1 MKKILIFFFLLLPNI
16 SSSHPLGNG
25 NIRLDSNFKCI
36 SENNLDKEINF
47 GFKKYNYQKKGS
59 KFLLSVPFNN
69 KLKKYNV
76 PASAVYEFG
85 TYTINN
91 IVYDNMQMWF
101 EHGYSGSNVYVFRR
115 ALVKKNSTYVLND
128 SLFNS
133 TTLIEKKL
141 DKLKNKIIDKSN
153 KDYDKAANL
162 IKRYGSVAFDYVLK
176 NNDDKT
182 FFKNFKFNCVLE

>member
-1 MKKILIFFFLLLPNI
+1 MKKLLIFFFLLLPNI
-16 SSSHPLGNG
+16 SNSHPLGQEDYN
-25 NIRLDSNFKCI
+25 LDSNFKCI

-69 KLKKYNV
+69 KLKKYKV
-76 PASAVYEFG
+76 PASSVYEFG

-91 IVYDNMQMWF
+91 IVYDNMQVWF
-101 EHGYSGSNVYVFRR
+101 DHGYSGSNTYVFRR
-115 ALVKKNSTYVLND
+115 ALVKKNNTYVLND

-133 TTLIEKKL
+133 TDLIQKKL

-153 KDYDKAANL
+153 KDYDKTANL
-162 IKRYGSVAFDYVLK
+162 IKRYGSVAFSYVLK
-176 NNDDKT
+176 NDDKT
-182 FFKNFKFNCVLE
+182 FFKNYKYNCVLE

>member
-1 MKKILIFFFLLLPNI
+1 MIFSNNVF
-16 SSSHPLGNG
+16 SHPFGINK
-25 NIRLDSNFKCI
+25 ITLDSNFKCI
-36 SENNLDKEINF
+36 GENNLDKEINF
-47 GFKKYNYQKKGS
+47 GFQEYNYQKKGS
-59 KFLLSVPFNN
+59 KFLLSVPFDKKLN
-69 KLKKYNV
+69 KYDA

-91 IVYDNMQMWF
+91 IVYDNMQVWF

-133 TTLIEKKL
+133 TDLIQKKL

-153 KDYDKAANL
+153 KNYDKAANL
-162 IKRYGSVAFDYVLK
+162 IKRYGSVAFSYVLK
-176 NNDDKT
+176 NDDKA
-182 FFKNFKFNCVLE
+182 FFKNFKFKCVLE